1 MIKRATTW
9 TSLDDFFKWVD
20 RIESKKE
27 PKPVSWASGMS
38 DIAACIPSLI
48 PMILQLFHFLLPVS
62 PLVSN
67 RSCQLVN
74 VSCCTVLLYFSKS
87 CFVQLLSHVQLL
99 VTPWIE
105 VCQAPLSSTV
115 SWSLFKFMSIESLMP
130 CNHLIVCHSLLLLP
144 SVFPSIKVFYNEV
157 SSSHKGAK
165 VLELNQQSIQ
175 WIFRGDFLKGWLD

>member
-1 MIKRATTW
+1 
-9 TSLDDFFKWVD
+9 
-20 RIESKKE
+20 
-27 PKPVSWASGMS
+27 MS

-130 CNHLIVCHSLLLLP
+130 CNHLIICHSLLLLP

-165 VLELNQQSIQ
+165 VLELNQQSI
-175 WIFRGDFLKGWLD
+175 